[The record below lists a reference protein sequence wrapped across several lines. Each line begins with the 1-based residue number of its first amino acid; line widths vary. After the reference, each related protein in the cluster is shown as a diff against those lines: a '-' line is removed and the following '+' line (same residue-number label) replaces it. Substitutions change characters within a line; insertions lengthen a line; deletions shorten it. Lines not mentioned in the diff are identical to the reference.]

1 MKSSLLRA
9 ILGLALLGGLS
20 VGVSAL
26 TATSAVAG
34 SAASD
39 FALRDINGQ
48 TWQLSTLRGKV
59 VVLSFWATW
68 CGPCKEEMPHLQ
80 ALQNELYEKGVVI
93 LSVSIDDARTASQV
107 KPYIMS
113 KGFNFPVL
121 LDCESTAVV
130 QYNPS
135 KSVPYTVVIDRN
147 FQVVDSHS
155 GYSPGDETKL
165 RALLLSLL

>member
-1 MKSSLLRA
+1 VHTLSRLL
-9 ILGLALLGGLS
+9 LSFALLGAISLGA
-20 VGVSAL
+20 SAL
-26 TATSAVAG
+26 QPTEAYAG
-34 SAASD
+34 AAASD

-48 TWQLSTLRGKV
+48 TWQLSALRGKV

-80 ALQNELYEKGVVI
+80 AMQNELYDKGVVI
-93 LSVSIDDARTASQV
+93 LSISIDDARTASQV

-121 LDCESTAVV
+121 LDRESTAVV

-135 KSVPYTVVIDRN
+135 KTVPFTVVIDRN
-147 FQVVDSHS
+147 FQVVDAHA
-155 GYSPGDETKL
+155 GYAPGDEHKL
-165 RALLLSLL
+165 KALVASLL